1 MRVDAHEAV
10 RLYESWPERGVPVD
24 GRRLT
29 IMADPTRVRP
39 DQHVEVL
46 HVIEIFEPGRQL
58 YVMGPKR
65 VYGEY
70 VDGRLATEPPPAWE
84 DPLVPLLY
92 DGATLPSPGV
102 DGNYEITS
110 YSFADPG
117 PHEIEWRLD
126 GLRSNVLVIEVVE

>member
-1 MRVDAHEAV
+1 VTVDAHEAV
-10 RLYESWPERGVPVD
+10 RLYESWPERGEVVD

-29 IMADPTRVRP
+29 IMADPTRVPPEQR
-39 DQHVEVL
+39 VEVL
-46 HVIEIFEPGRQL
+46 HVVEILEPGREL
-58 YVMGPKR
+58 YIMGPKP

-70 VDGRLATEPPPAWE
+70 VDDRLATEPPPGGE

-110 YSFADPG
+110 YAFADPG
-117 PHEIEWRLD
+117 RHEIQWRLD
-126 GLRSNVLVIEVVE
+126 GLRSNVLVVEVVE